1 MNRLSAHIG
10 YLYTDL
16 PMVDRLSAAAR
27 DGFTAVEH
35 PEPWAIPAAEM
46 RTRLGDLG
54 LTFSQVTSGMGDP
67 VRSEKGLAALPG
79 REDDFRWGFERAL
92 DYALGVGCPFVHP
105 MAGVPGNL
113 ETEAGALAAGN
124 TYLSNLIW
132 AVERCDGLEV
142 RVLVEA
148 ITIPGYYV
156 HSLAFASH
164 LQDQLAG
171 AFSLL
176 FDTFHAASLGEDPVR
191 WITANPARIG
201 HVHIADHPGRHEPGT
216 GALPFDRILSALAAA
231 EYAGAI
237 GFEYI
242 PSTASTSHSAQFLS
256 GWKPLLPSV
265 CCRSTGA

>member
-16 PMVDRLSAAAR
+16 PLVNRLAAAAR

-46 RTRLGDLG
+46 RTRLADLD

-67 VRSEKGLAALPG
+67 ARSEKGLAALPE
-79 REDDFRWGFERAL
+79 REDDFRRGFERAL
-92 DYALGVGCPFVHP
+92 DYALGVGCRFVHP
-105 MAGVPGNL
+105 MAGVPKDGAQQAGETYRRNL
-113 ETEAGALAAGN
+113 LWAIEHCQGTGA
-124 TYLSNLIW
+124 
-132 AVERCDGLEV
+132 

-148 ITIPGYYV
+148 ITVPGYFMS
-156 HSLAFASH
+156 SLALASQ
-164 LQDQLAG
+164 LQDQLTG

-176 FDTFHAASLGEDPVR
+176 FDTFHAATLGEDPVR
-191 WITANPARIG
+191 WITANAARIG
-201 HVHIADHPGRHEPGT
+201 HAHIADHPGRHEPGT
-216 GALPFDRILSALAAA
+216 GILPFDRILSALATA

-242 PSTASTSHSAQFLS
+242 PSMASTSHSAQFLS

-265 CCRSTGA
+265 FRRTTGA

>member
-16 PMVDRLSAAAR
+16 PLADRLAAAAR

-35 PEPWAIPAAEM
+35 PEPWAIPATEM
-46 RTRLGDLG
+46 RMRLADLG

-67 VRSEKGLAALPG
+67 AQGEKGLAALPG
-79 REDDFRWGFERAL
+79 REDDFRRGFERAL
-92 DYALGVGCPFVHP
+92 DYALGVNCPFVHP
-105 MAGVPGNL
+105 MAGVPKDDAQGAGETYRRNL
-113 ETEAGALAAGN
+113 E
-124 TYLSNLIW
+124 W
-132 AVERCDGLEV
+132 AIAQCHGTDA

-148 ITIPGYYV
+148 ITIPGYFIG
-156 HSLAFASH
+156 SLAFASQ

-176 FDTFHAASLGEDPVR
+176 FDTFHAATLGEDPVR
-191 WITANPARIG
+191 WITANAARIG

-216 GALPFDRILSALAAA
+216 GVLPFDLILRSLTSAH
-231 EYAGAI
+231 YPGAI

-256 GWKPLLPSV
+256 AWKPHLPSAFR
-265 CCRSTGA
+265 RSTGA